1 MSKELGSACSS
12 GVTCSNVAASICP
25 MAVQRHRHSVRMYG
39 AIAGA
44 GAAPWRV
51 HDACMVG
58 LVLVLERM

>member
-1 MSKELGSACSS
+1 MSKELGSACSP
-12 GVTCSNVAASICP
+12 GATCPNKAASIWP

-44 GAAPWRV
+44 WALLWLV